1 MQRFQQGGKSSGRC
15 VVVGHYLCPA
25 LRRSEL
31 LLEVQHQLARLL
43 EVAAAEAE
51 AQHGMPH
58 RPVPPVVD
66 GEPLE
71 QRLVAL
77 EQLLAGVQEQ
87 ALAEAPRARQEVVLA
102 LVEQPPDIGGLVDV
116 VAVALPN
123 VPEGLHADGQLASS
137 HGHAPGSW
145 SPAYIV
151 VSAGCARWRL
161 DEVMVNNQQPCRS
174 ATGGRGE
181 SRAPVN
187 PCPGSL
193 PSTREAPAVLPRSGG
208 LKAAPPRAR

>member
-1 MQRFQQGGKSSGRC
+1 MGR
-15 VVVGHYLCPA
+15 
-25 LRRSEL
+25 EL
-31 LLEVQHQLARLL
+31 HDVTLA
-43 EVAAAEAE
+43 AY
-51 AQHGMPH
+51 
-58 RPVPPVVD
+58 
-66 GEPLE
+66 
-71 QRLVAL
+71 
-77 EQLLAGVQEQ
+77 
-87 ALAEAPRARQEVVLA
+87 LAELHDAGLA
-102 LVEQPPDIGGLVDV
+102 SSSASM

-161 DEVMVNNQQPCRS
+161 DEVIVNNQQPCRS
-174 ATGGRGE
+174 APGGRGE

-193 PSTREAPAVLPRSGG
+193 PSTREAPAVLPRFGG
-208 LKAAPPRAR
+208 LKAAPPRAW